1 MSGGGSV
8 GAERSTHCISF
19 FSPRPSVTTHD
30 PPSATGCPSYAGAR
44 IAAIQLLRRSLV
56 PGARQFEACS
66 PWATSEAFQY
76 LFSDQAVVLALAQQ
90 PHANIT
96 RASGSLPQRLPN
108 ITSTA
113 LVGRTVCLS
122 SAQGLLRLWLQLRS
136 AANVGCAHPIQSTR
150 RPSYIIAF
158 L

>member
-1 MSGGGSV
+1 M

-96 RASGSLPQRLPN
+96 RASGSLPQRLLLL
-108 ITSTA
+108 A
-113 LVGRTVCLS
+113 LVGRAVCLS

>member
-1 MSGGGSV
+1 M

-76 LFSDQAVVLALAQQ
+76 LFSDQAVVAVRVPT
-90 PHANIT
+90 PHT
-96 RASGSLPQRLPN
+96 YTQTLH
-108 ITSTA
+108 
-113 LVGRTVCLS
+113 
-122 SAQGLLRLWLQLRS
+122 GLLEAYHS
-136 AANVGCAHPIQSTR
+136 D
-150 RPSYIIAF
+150 YYY
-158 L
+158 